1 MTTDVKPSF
10 KQAIECL
17 HELGHPA
24 VSRAPNGS
32 LRHSGGY
39 FACLRD
45 FEKVWAE
52 FAEELAKQNLPA
64 SAATTATTGPKA
76 PTHVPGAGSKTSARG
91 DSGPPSFQPPAPAVR
106 ATPRVE
112 PAKPLFGLARTEA
125 AFKAETDRKT
135 HPRK

>member
-52 FAEELAKQNLPA
+52 FAEELAKQNL
-64 SAATTATTGPKA
+64 SAPTATPVLADRKP
-76 PTHVPGAGSKTSARG
+76 PTHFVGAGSPTSTRG
-91 DSGPPSFQPPAPAVR
+91 ANSCSPTATQPTA
-106 ATPRVE
+106 PRVE